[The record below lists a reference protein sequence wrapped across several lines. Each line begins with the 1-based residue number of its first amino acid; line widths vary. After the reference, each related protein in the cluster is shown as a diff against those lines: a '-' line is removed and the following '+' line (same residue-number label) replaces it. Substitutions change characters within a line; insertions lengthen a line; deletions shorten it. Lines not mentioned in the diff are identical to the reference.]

1 MRTLILCLSLAGAVS
16 AALAASPSRTQ
27 QKARA
32 EADRAELQQQ
42 LKALKA
48 DISKTENAKDHAAD
62 ALAESERA
70 VSEANRSLR
79 DLQSEQA
86 DTEAH
91 LQQLYAKRAALEAEV
106 EKQKQRLSAFLKRQ
120 YMHGDSDRMKL
131 LLSGDNPN
139 RINRDLQYM
148 GYVSQ
153 TQAKMIDGLRDSL
166 KAVEQN
172 TQETQQVKAELDEI
186 TAEEKEHKAALER
199 EKKKHATL
207 VTQLSDKLYA
217 QRRQADNLQKD
228 EQRLTQLVGKLN
240 QLIEEQIKAE
250 KARAEREEKLRQERL
265 AAQKEKEKLAAAQKE
280 KDRLAELE
288 RRKNNGRQPDKPAT
302 DNTAKQASV
311 PSRPIKPAEPE
322 EPVREVRSSI
332 PAAGEFDKLKGQMRL
347 PVRGDILAKFGSRR
361 GDGPTWKGLFIK
373 APEGSEV
380 RAVAPGKVIFA
391 DWYKGYGNMVIV
403 GHGDKYMSI
412 YGNNQSVLK
421 HVGDTVKAGDVIA
434 SAGSSGANEESGLYF
449 EIRREGRA
457 FDPLNWI
464 SVK

>member
-1 MRTLILCLSLAGAVS
+1 MRSLILCLSLAGAVS

-86 DTEAH
+86 DTETR

-106 EKQKQRLSAFLKRQ
+106 EKQKQRLSGFLKRQ

-153 TQAKMIDGLRDSL
+153 TQAKMIDGLRSSL

-172 TQETQQVKAELDEI
+172 TLETQQVKTELDEI
-186 TAEEKEHKAALER
+186 TEEEKEHKAALER

-207 VTQLSDKLYA
+207 VTQLSDKLYT

-265 AAQKEKEKLAAAQKE
+265 AAQKEKE
-280 KDRLAELE
+280 RLAELE
-288 RRKNNGRQPDKPAT
+288 RRKNATRPSEGNKPA
-302 DNTAKQASV
+302 
-311 PSRPIKPAEPE
+311 PSKPIKPAEPE

>member
-1 MRTLILCLSLAGAVS
+1 MRSLLLCLSLAGAVS
-16 AALAASPSRTQ
+16 AALAASPNRTQ

-32 EADRAELQQQ
+32 EAERAELQQQ

-48 DISKTENAKDHAAD
+48 DINKTENAKDHAAD

-86 DTEAH
+86 DTEAR

-106 EKQKQRLSAFLKRQ
+106 EKQKQRLSGFLKRQ

-153 TQAKMIDGLRDSL
+153 TQAKMIDGLRSSL

-172 TQETQQVKAELDEI
+172 TLETQQVKAELDEI
-186 TAEEKEHKAALER
+186 TEEEKEHKAALER

-217 QRRQADNLQKD
+217 QRRQADNLQKN

-265 AAQKEKEKLAAAQKE
+265 AAQKEKE
-280 KDRLAELE
+280 RLAELE
-288 RRKNNGRQPDKPAT
+288 RRKNANRPADSNKPAP
-302 DNTAKQASV
+302 V
-311 PSRPIKPAEPE
+311 PSKPIKPAEPE
-322 EPVREVRSSI
+322 EPVREARSSI

-347 PVRGDILAKFGSRR
+347 PVRGEILAKFGSRR

-373 APEGSEV
+373 APEGSEI

>member
-1 MRTLILCLSLAGAVS
+1 MRSLLLCLSLAGAVS
-16 AALAASPSRTQ
+16 AALAASPNRTQ

-32 EADRAELQQQ
+32 EAERAELQQQ

-48 DISKTENAKDHAAD
+48 DINKTENAKDHAAD

-86 DTEAH
+86 DTEAR

-106 EKQKQRLSAFLKRQ
+106 EKQKQRLSGFLKRQ

-153 TQAKMIDGLRDSL
+153 TQAKMIDGLRSSL

-172 TQETQQVKAELDEI
+172 TLETQQVKAELDEI
-186 TAEEKEHKAALER
+186 TEEEKEHKAALER

-240 QLIEEQIKAE
+240 QLIDEQIKAE

-265 AAQKEKEKLAAAQKE
+265 AAQKEKE
-280 KDRLAELE
+280 RLAELE
-288 RRKNNGRQPDKPAT
+288 RRKNANRPADSNKPAP
-302 DNTAKQASV
+302 V
-311 PSRPIKPAEPE
+311 PSKPIKPAEPE
-322 EPVREVRSSI
+322 EPVREARSSI

-347 PVRGDILAKFGSRR
+347 PVRGEILAKFGSRR

-373 APEGSEV
+373 APEGSEI

>member
-1 MRTLILCLSLAGAVS
+1 MRSLLLCLSLAGAVS
-16 AALAASPSRTQ
+16 AALAASPNRTQ

-32 EADRAELQQQ
+32 EAERAELQQQ

-48 DISKTENAKDHAAD
+48 DINKTENAKDHAAD

-86 DTEAH
+86 DTEAR

-106 EKQKQRLSAFLKRQ
+106 EKQKQRLSGFLKRQ

-153 TQAKMIDGLRDSL
+153 TQAKMIDGLRSSL

-172 TQETQQVKAELDEI
+172 TLETQQVKAELDEI
-186 TAEEKEHKAALER
+186 TEEEKEHKAALER

-265 AAQKEKEKLAAAQKE
+265 AAQKEKE
-280 KDRLAELE
+280 RLAELE
-288 RRKNNGRQPDKPAT
+288 RRKNANRPADSNKPAP
-302 DNTAKQASV
+302 V
-311 PSRPIKPAEPE
+311 PSKPIKPAEPE
-322 EPVREVRSSI
+322 EPVREARSSI

-347 PVRGDILAKFGSRR
+347 PVRGEILAKFGSRR

-373 APEGSEV
+373 APEGSEI

>member
-1 MRTLILCLSLAGAVS
+1 MRSLLLCLSLAGAVS
-16 AALAASPSRTQ
+16 AALAASPNRTQ

-32 EADRAELQQQ
+32 EAERAELQQQ

-48 DISKTENAKDHAAD
+48 DINKTENEKDHAAD

-86 DTEAH
+86 DTEAR

-106 EKQKQRLSAFLKRQ
+106 EKQKQRLSGFLKRQ

-153 TQAKMIDGLRDSL
+153 TQAKMIDGLRSSL

-172 TQETQQVKAELDEI
+172 TLETQQVKAELDEI
-186 TAEEKEHKAALER
+186 TEEEKEHKAALER

-265 AAQKEKEKLAAAQKE
+265 AAQKEKE
-280 KDRLAELE
+280 RLAELE
-288 RRKNNGRQPDKPAT
+288 RRKNANRPADNSKPAP
-302 DNTAKQASV
+302 V
-311 PSRPIKPAEPE
+311 PSKPIKPAEPE
-322 EPVREVRSSI
+322 EPVREARSSI

-347 PVRGDILAKFGSRR
+347 PVRGEILAKFGSRR

-373 APEGSEV
+373 APEGSEI

>member
-1 MRTLILCLSLAGAVS
+1 MRSLLLCLSLAGAVS
-16 AALAASPSRTQ
+16 AALAASPNRTQ

-32 EADRAELQQQ
+32 EAERAELQQQ

-48 DISKTENAKDHAAD
+48 DINKTENAKDHAAD

-86 DTEAH
+86 DTEAR

-106 EKQKQRLSAFLKRQ
+106 EKQKQRLSGFLKRQ

-153 TQAKMIDGLRDSL
+153 TQAKMIDGLRSSL

-172 TQETQQVKAELDEI
+172 TLETQQVKAELDEI
-186 TAEEKEHKAALER
+186 TEEEKEHKAALER

-265 AAQKEKEKLAAAQKE
+265 AAQKEKE
-280 KDRLAELE
+280 RLAELE
-288 RRKNNGRQPDKPAT
+288 RRKNANRPADNSKPAP
-302 DNTAKQASV
+302 V
-311 PSRPIKPAEPE
+311 PSKPIKPAEPE
-322 EPVREVRSSI
+322 EPVREARSSI

-347 PVRGDILAKFGSRR
+347 PVRGEILAKFGSRR

-373 APEGSEV
+373 APEGSEI

>member
-1 MRTLILCLSLAGAVS
+1 MRSLLLCLSLAGAVS
-16 AALAASPSRTQ
+16 AALAASPNRTQ

-32 EADRAELQQQ
+32 EAERAELQQQ

-48 DISKTENAKDHAAD
+48 DINKTENAKDHAAD

-86 DTEAH
+86 DTEAR

-106 EKQKQRLSAFLKRQ
+106 EKQKQRLSGFLKRQ

-153 TQAKMIDGLRDSL
+153 TQAKMIDGLRSSL

-172 TQETQQVKAELDEI
+172 TLETQQVKAELDEI
-186 TAEEKEHKAALER
+186 TEEEKEHKAALER

-265 AAQKEKEKLAAAQKE
+265 AAQKEKE
-280 KDRLAELE
+280 RLAELE
-288 RRKNNGRQPDKPAT
+288 RRKNASRPADNSKPAP
-302 DNTAKQASV
+302 V
-311 PSRPIKPAEPE
+311 PSKPIKPAEPE
-322 EPVREVRSSI
+322 EPVREARSSI

-347 PVRGDILAKFGSRR
+347 PVRGEILAKFGSRR

-373 APEGSEV
+373 APEGSEI